1 MGTLMNLPL
10 SVPVVAGWGFWLA
23 TGLVL
28 LVWAR
33 RAREA
38 DLQEDGFG
46 RVARPAADAGPKSGV
61 QAARPASAPSD
72 AFGELQAMLEPEPDL
87 SAGAPA
93 RRLTSSR
100 AAASTAA
107 QRRAWGRRVSPGGD

>member
-1 MGTLMNLPL
+1 MGTLMDLPL

-38 DLQEDGFG
+38 DLRYEGIRSVARPVAPRPRSSE
-46 RVARPAADAGPKSGV
+46 RVAR
-61 QAARPASAPSD
+61 QASAPSD
-72 AFGELQAMLEPEPDL
+72 AFSELQAMLEPEPDL
-87 SAGAPA
+87 SAG
-93 RRLTSSR
+93 RREN
-100 AAASTAA
+100 
-107 QRRAWGRRVSPGGD
+107 D

>member
-33 RAREA
+33 RSREA
-38 DLQEDGFG
+38 DLQAHGI
-46 RVARPAADAGPKSGV
+46 RTVSRPVTARPKSGV
-61 QAARPASAPSD
+61 HAGRPAPASN
-72 AFGELQAMLEPEPDL
+72 AFEDLQAMLEPEPDL
-87 SAGAPA
+87 S
-93 RRLTSSR
+93 S
-100 AAASTAA
+100 
-107 QRRAWGRRVSPGGD
+107 GRRPGDY

>member
-1 MGTLMNLPL
+1 MGTLMDLPL

-38 DLQEDGFG
+38 DLRYEGI
-46 RVARPAADAGPKSGV
+46 RSVARPVAPRPRTGER
-61 QAARPASAPSD
+61 AARPAPD
-72 AFGELQAMLEPEPDL
+72 AFSELQAMLEPEPDL
-87 SAGAPA
+87 SAG
-93 RRLTSSR
+93 
-100 AAASTAA
+100 
-107 QRRAWGRRVSPGGD
+107 QRQAD

>member
-33 RAREA
+33 RTRDA
-38 DLQEDGFG
+38 DLHAHSYRTAAAGGRAAQVRSACRKAGFG
-46 RVARPAADAGPKSGV
+46 GHCVQRLAGDARA
-61 QAARPASAPSD
+61 
-72 AFGELQAMLEPEPDL
+72 
-87 SAGAPA
+87 
-93 RRLTSSR
+93 
-100 AAASTAA
+100 
-107 QRRAWGRRVSPGGD
+107 

>member
-10 SVPVVAGWGFWLA
+10 SLPVVAGWGFWLA

-38 DLQEDGFG
+38 DLQAHGI
-46 RVARPAADAGPKSGV
+46 RTVSRPVAARPKSGV
-61 QAARPASAPSD
+61 HAGRAASTST
-72 AFGELQAMLEPEPDL
+72 AFDDLQAMLEPEPDL
-87 SAGAPA
+87 SVA
-93 RRLTSSR
+93 RR
-100 AAASTAA
+100 
-107 QRRAWGRRVSPGGD
+107 PGD